1 MNLSNISFEINIFD
15 DSEILKSQVQKDSL
29 HEYILRE
36 NHSVISYKK
45 IFTSSSGDKKNGYDF
60 RDSCKDYEKTII
72 VGTII
77 IRLKKSEN

>member
-36 NHSVISYKK
+36 NHSVIS
-45 IFTSSSGDKKNGYDF
+45 N
-60 RDSCKDYEKTII
+60 
-72 VGTII
+72 
-77 IRLKKSEN
+77 KKSSHQVRAIKRMVISLEIHAKITNKQLKL